1 MRTILMHSADYA
13 LHTNH
18 DIMAFE
24 DIFSDLK
31 ELEKNSK
38 ISKADL
44 LEVLRKYCTNISVFD
59 LMKFNSRFVD
69 ETDYVPNDFFKKVHE
84 TSFNSVFTSIKSI
97 NDETLQIKGNID
109 KNRFINSRG
118 YLEERFFKRTDD
130 NETIRIAIIIDLYKI
145 FIEEKP
151 IHPINMPFP
160 GNLKIVEENGHYYCP
175 ARKNN
180 MENPITFCRICIA
193 EELEF

>member
-69 ETDYVPNDFFKKVHE
+69 ETDYVPNDFLRKFMRQV
-84 TSFNSVFTSIKSI
+84 SIQFSHQSNQSMMKP
-97 NDETLQIKGNID
+97 
-109 KNRFINSRG
+109 
-118 YLEERFFKRTDD
+118 
-130 NETIRIAIIIDLYKI
+130 YK
-145 FIEEKP
+145 
-151 IHPINMPFP
+151 
-160 GNLKIVEENGHYYCP
+160 
-175 ARKNN
+175 
-180 MENPITFCRICIA
+180 
-193 EELEF
+193 